1 MKLAGALE
9 DILCRSACPVA
20 IQCTEAQAEKLE
32 EMRLAKIVSRNPTPF
47 VEITDLGRMY
57 LALPE
62 ELEWRFKNALKGH
75 IAPLLGPAGWN
86 R

>member
-1 MKLAGALE
+1 MKITGALE
-9 DILCRSACPVA
+9 DILCRSARPVA

-57 LALPE
+57 LAMPE
-62 ELEWRFKNALKGH
+62 EIEWRFKNALKDR
-75 IAPLLGPAGWN
+75 IDPLLGPEGW
-86 R
+86 RR